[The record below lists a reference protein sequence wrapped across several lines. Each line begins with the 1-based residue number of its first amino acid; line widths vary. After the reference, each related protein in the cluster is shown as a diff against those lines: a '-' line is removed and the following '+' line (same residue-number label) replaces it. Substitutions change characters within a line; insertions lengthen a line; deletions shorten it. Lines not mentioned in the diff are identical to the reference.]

1 LSISTAFRRLIMRA
15 RRQMQLIAGEK
26 TALGAHD
33 ELFHHAM
40 AFFSQPDASTFNQSY
55 FGFIATSGPPF

>member
-1 LSISTAFRRLIMRA
+1 MRA